1 MARFDFRQKP
11 FRLYGVPFFDS
22 TGKLERVPEDVA
34 KQCNDGVVTLL
45 EALPPARRLRFCT
58 DSRKI
63 SFRITLASIEPDIGM
78 SIYSC
83 QSGNVFIGS
92 RYAGLVKPSGYDSV
106 LCQGAFEKDAGM
118 EDVTLFLPRN
128 EPVAGIEIELD
139 DGAAVEAP
147 TPYAHAKPILFYGSS
162 ITEGGCCSKPANAY
176 NALLSRWLDADYY
189 NFGFSGSA
197 RGELAMADYITT
209 IEKSVFVM
217 DCAALESWLMGVTMR
232 RRQSPSGELF
242 GTQPAAAHA
251 AIDEY
256 PFAGYCRKTAAQ
268 KRRAGIHHRAYA
280 QRPDR
285 RGRPAARR
293 ADERRRQAYAGR
305 DRQRR
310 GQARARSHRQ
320 LPPGSGPAG
329 GHGARRALYA

>member
-34 KQCNDGVVTLL
+34 KQCNDGVVTLSKRCPG
-45 EALPPARRLRFCT
+45 ARLRFCT

-106 LCQGAFEKDAGM
+106 LCEGAFEKDAGM

-147 TPYAHAKPILFYGSS
+147 TPYA
-162 ITEGGCCSKPANAY
+162 
-176 NALLSRWLDADYY
+176 LSL
-189 NFGFSGSA
+189 
-197 RGELAMADYITT
+197 
-209 IEKSVFVM
+209 
-217 DCAALESWLMGVTMR
+217 
-232 RRQSPSGELF
+232 
-242 GTQPAAAHA
+242 
-251 AIDEY
+251 
-256 PFAGYCRKTAAQ
+256 
-268 KRRAGIHHRAYA
+268 IHI
-280 QRPDR
+280 
-285 RGRPAARR
+285 
-293 ADERRRQAYAGR
+293 
-305 DRQRR
+305 
-310 GQARARSHRQ
+310 
-320 LPPGSGPAG
+320 
-329 GHGARRALYA
+329 

>member
-22 TGKLERVPEDVA
+22 TGKLERVPEDVG
-34 KQCNDGVVTLL
+34 NDGVVTLSKRCPG
-45 EALPPARRLRFCT
+45 ARLRFCT

-118 EDVTLFLPRN
+118 EDVTLFLLRN

-217 DCAALESWLMGVTMR
+217 DYDHN
-232 RRQSPSGELF
+232 SPSEEHLAESRSS
-242 GTQPAAAHA
+242 AA
-251 AIDEY
+251 
-256 PFAGYCRKTAAQ
+256 
-268 KRRAGIHHRAYA
+268 
-280 QRPDR
+280 
-285 RGRPAARR
+285 
-293 ADERRRQAYAGR
+293 
-305 DRQRR
+305 
-310 GQARARSHRQ
+310 S
-320 LPPGSGPAG
+320 GSGSRNCPS
-329 GHGARRALYA
+329 